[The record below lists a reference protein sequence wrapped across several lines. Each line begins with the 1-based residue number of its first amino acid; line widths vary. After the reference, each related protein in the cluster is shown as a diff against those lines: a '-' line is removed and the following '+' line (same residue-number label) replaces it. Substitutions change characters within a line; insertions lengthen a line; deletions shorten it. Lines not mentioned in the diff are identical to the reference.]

1 MHLYRYTYVLNV
13 YVSSTEAVARTIRE
27 LTWCVRYIPG
37 RSLARTY
44 DDVNAQSAARARAQ
58 SASHTNTQCAA
69 LLQPRFCLSLQAPA
83 AARSLLCGLTNRAR
97 VEAERETRIV
107 ALSAPYCATTH
118 LSSTGRICS
127 LVCAGSTL
135 ARVCVGMRIVTG
147 KKVDCVIELARR
159 EGERLIG
166 RFVGFRFPRR
176 TRVAWRMEMQFRIV
190 L

>member
-97 VEAERETRIV
+97 VEAERERRGLSHYRRLIV
-107 ALSAPYCATTH
+107 QRHISRAQDGFARSFARVLLSLACVW
-118 LSSTGRICS
+118 
-127 LVCAGSTL
+127 VCAL
-135 ARVCVGMRIVTG
+135 
-147 KKVDCVIELARR
+147 
-159 EGERLIG
+159 
-166 RFVGFRFPRR
+166 
-176 TRVAWRMEMQFRIV
+176 
-190 L
+190 